1 MERQYFLPHS
11 PIDFYFRQS
20 VRDFVVDEIP
30 LYPFSGEGEHL
41 VLHVRKKN
49 LTTWQ
54 MIDIFS
60 NYLGIKGRDI
70 GYAGLKDKN
79 AQTKQYISLPRKF
92 ETIIDHF
99 EHDGIKILSKS
110 YHNNKIRVGH
120 LKGNRFFIR
129 LKKVNPTSAKKI
141 AEALKMIKQFGMPNY
156 FGFQRF
162 GLDGE
167 NYKKG
172 QALLEGKV
180 KERNKKLAQFYVNA
194 YQSYLFNAW
203 LSRRIQISRLVESF
217 ALDELVNIIPLGKE
231 ELTCMK
237 GQNHPF
243 KLIRGD
249 VMMHYPYGKIF
260 HYETPEEIERFQR
273 RDISVTGLLSGKRST
288 RSMESSLTIEQEY
301 DTIHTGIDGARRY
314 AWIFPEEIEGEYKEN
329 DAWYELHFTLPK
341 GCYATVLIEEIA
353 KRSIQTE
360 ETQESL

>member
-1 MERQYFLPHS
+1 MERQYYLPHS

-20 VRDFVVDEIP
+20 PRDFVVDEIP

-49 LTTWQ
+49 LSTWQ

-60 NYLGIKGRDI
+60 NHLGIKGRDI

-92 ETIIDHF
+92 ESVLENF
-99 EHDGIKILSKS
+99 EHEGIKILDKT

-129 LKKVNPTSAKKI
+129 LKKVNPTAAVKI
-141 AEALKMIKQFGMPNY
+141 QEALKMIKQYGMPNY

-172 QALLEGKV
+172 EAILAGSL

-194 YQSYLFNAW
+194 YQSYLFNGW
-203 LSRRIQISRLVESF
+203 LVRRIQISKLVESF
-217 ALDELVNIIPLGKE
+217 DTEQLSGHINLPLE
-231 ELTCMK
+231 ELKIMK
-237 GQNHPF
+237 AQKHPF
-243 KLIRGD
+243 KLIHGD

-260 HYETPEEIERFQR
+260 HYESDEEVERFNK
-273 RDISVTGLLSGKRST
+273 RDISFTGLLSGKRAT
-288 RSMESSLTIEQEY
+288 RSVGLSETIERDY
-301 DTIHTGIDGARRY
+301 DAITSGIDGARRY
-314 AWIFPEEIEGEYKEN
+314 GWIFPEEIEGEYKEN
-329 DAWYELHFTLPK
+329 DAWFELHFTLPK

-353 KRSIQTE
+353 KREIQTD
-360 ETQESL
+360 ETQE

>member
-1 MERQYFLPHS
+1 MERQYYLPHS
-11 PIDFYFRQS
+11 PIEFHFRQS
-20 VRDFVVDEIP
+20 PRDFVVDEIP

-49 LTTWQ
+49 LSTWQ

-60 NYLGIKGRDI
+60 NHLGIKGRDI

-79 AQTKQYISLPRKF
+79 AQTKQYISLPRKY
-92 ETIIDHF
+92 EAVLENF
-99 EHDGIKILSKS
+99 EHEGIKILEKT

-129 LKKVNPTSAKKI
+129 LKKVNPTAAFKI
-141 AEALKMIKQFGMPNY
+141 QEALKMIKKQGMPNY

-172 QALLEGKV
+172 SAILAGTL

-194 YQSYLFNAW
+194 YQSFLFNDW
-203 LSRRIQISRLVESF
+203 LSRRVQISTLVESF
-217 ALDELVNIIPLGKE
+217 GVDELCSVLAFPKE
-231 ELTCMK
+231 EIEAMK
-237 GQNHPF
+237 SQKHPF
-243 KLIRGD
+243 KLIHGD

-260 HYETPEEIERFQR
+260 HYESENEVERFFK
-273 RDISVTGLLSGKRST
+273 RDISVTGLLSGKRAT
-288 RSMESSLTIEQEY
+288 RAVGAAENVEKEY
-301 DTIHTGIDGARRY
+301 DAIASGIDGARRY
-314 AWIFPEEIEGEYKEN
+314 GWIFPEEIEGEYKEN
-329 DAWYELHFTLPK
+329 DAWFELHFTLPK

-353 KRSIQTE
+353 KRQIQTD
-360 ETQESL
+360 ETQE

>member
-1 MERQYFLPHS
+1 MERQYYLSHS

-20 VRDFVVDEIP
+20 PRDFVVDEIP

-49 LTTWQ
+49 LSTWQ

-60 NYLGIKGRDI
+60 NHLGIKGRDI

-92 ETIIDHF
+92 ESVLENF
-99 EHDGIKILSKS
+99 EHEGIKILDKT

-129 LKKVNPTSAKKI
+129 LKKVNPTAAVKI
-141 AEALKMIKQFGMPNY
+141 QEALKMIKQYGMPNY

-172 QALLEGKV
+172 EAILAGSL

-194 YQSYLFNAW
+194 YQSYLFNGW
-203 LSRRIQISRLVESF
+203 LARRIQISKLVESF
-217 ALDELVNIIPLGKE
+217 DTEQLSGHINLPLE
-231 ELTCMK
+231 ELKIMK
-237 GQNHPF
+237 AQKHPF
-243 KLIRGD
+243 KLIHGD

-260 HYETPEEIERFQR
+260 HYESDEEVERFNK
-273 RDISVTGLLSGKRST
+273 RDISFTGLLSGKRAT
-288 RSMESSLTIEQEY
+288 RSVGLAETIERDY
-301 DTIHTGIDGARRY
+301 DAITSGIDGARRY
-314 AWIFPEEIEGEYKEN
+314 GWIFPEEIEGEYKEN
-329 DAWYELHFTLPK
+329 DAWFELHFTLPK

-353 KRSIQTE
+353 KREIQTD
-360 ETQESL
+360 ETQE

>member
-1 MERQYFLPHS
+1 MERQYYLPHS

-20 VRDFVVDEIP
+20 PRDFVVDEIP

-49 LTTWQ
+49 LSTWQ
-54 MIDIFS
+54 IIDIFS
-60 NYLGIKGRDI
+60 NHLGIKGRDI

-92 ETIIDHF
+92 ESVLENF
-99 EHDGIKILSKS
+99 EHEGIKILDKT

-129 LKKVNPTSAKKI
+129 LKKVNPTAAVKI
-141 AEALKMIKQFGMPNY
+141 QEALKMIKQYGMPNY

-172 QALLEGKV
+172 EAILAGSL

-194 YQSYLFNAW
+194 YQSYLFNGW
-203 LSRRIQISRLVESF
+203 LARRIQISKLVESF
-217 ALDELVNIIPLGKE
+217 NTEQLSGHINLPIE
-231 ELTCMK
+231 ELKVMK
-237 GQNHPF
+237 AQKHPF
-243 KLIRGD
+243 KLIHGD

-260 HYETPEEIERFQR
+260 HYESDEEVERFNK
-273 RDISVTGLLSGKRST
+273 RDISFTGLLGGKRAT
-288 RSMESSLTIEQEY
+288 RSVGLAETIERDY
-301 DTIHTGIDGARRY
+301 DAITSGIDGARRY
-314 AWIFPEEIEGEYKEN
+314 GWIFPEEIEGEYKEN
-329 DAWYELHFTLPK
+329 DAWFELHFTLPK

-353 KRSIQTE
+353 KREIQTDE
-360 ETQESL
+360 IQE

>member
-1 MERQYFLPHS
+1 MERQYYLPHS
-11 PIDFYFRQS
+11 AIDFHFRQS
-20 VRDFVVDEIP
+20 PRDFVVDEIP

-49 LTTWQ
+49 LSTWQ

-60 NYLGIKGRDI
+60 NHLGIKGRDI

-92 ETIIDHF
+92 ESVLENFDH
-99 EHDGIKILSKS
+99 EGIKILEKT

-129 LKKVNPTSAKKI
+129 LKKVTPTAAVKI
-141 AEALKMIKQFGMPNY
+141 KEAIKMIKQYGMPNY

-172 QALLEGKV
+172 QAILEGSL
-180 KERNKKLAQFYVNA
+180 KERNKKLAQFYVNS
-194 YQSYLFNAW
+194 YQSYLFNDW
-203 LSRRIQISRLVESF
+203 LSRRIQISKLAESF
-217 ALDELVNIIPLGKE
+217 SAEELSSVLSLPKE
-231 ELTCMK
+231 EIASMK
-237 GQNHPF
+237 EQKHPL
-243 KLIRGD
+243 KLLHGD

-260 HYETPEEIERFQR
+260 HYESAEEVDRFAK
-273 RDISVTGLLSGKRST
+273 RDISITGLLSGKRAT
-288 RSMESSLTIEQEY
+288 RAIGIAETIEKEY
-301 DTIHTGIDGARRY
+301 DPITSGIDGARRY
-314 AWIFPEEIEGEYKEN
+314 GWIFPEEIEGEYKEQ
-329 DAWYELHFTLPK
+329 DAWFELHFTLPK

-353 KRSIQTE
+353 KRPIQTDE
-360 ETQESL
+360 SQE

>member
-1 MERQYFLPHS
+1 MERQYYLPHS

-20 VRDFVVDEIP
+20 PRDFVVDEIP

-49 LTTWQ
+49 LSTWQ

-60 NYLGIKGRDI
+60 NHLGIKGRDI

-92 ETIIDHF
+92 EAVLENF
-99 EHDGIKILSKS
+99 EHEGIKILEKM

-129 LKKVNPTSAKKI
+129 LKKVNPTAAVKI
-141 AEALKMIKQFGMPNY
+141 HEALKMIKQYGMPNY

-162 GLDGE
+162 GIDGE

-172 QALLEGKV
+172 EAILAGSL
-180 KERNKKLAQFYVNA
+180 KERNKKLAQFYVNS
-194 YQSYLFNAW
+194 YQSYLFNGW
-203 LSRRIQISRLVESF
+203 LARRIQISKLVESF
-217 ALDELVNIIPLGKE
+217 DTEQLSSVIDLPDE
-231 ELTCMK
+231 ELKAMK
-237 GQNHPF
+237 AQKHPF
-243 KLIRGD
+243 KLIHGD

-260 HYETPEEIERFQR
+260 HYESDEEVERFSK
-273 RDISVTGLLSGKRST
+273 RDISITGLLSGKRST
-288 RSMESSLTIEQEY
+288 RSVGLAQTIEKDY
-301 DTIHTGIDGARRY
+301 DAITSGIDGARRY
-314 AWIFPEEIEGEYKEN
+314 GWIFPEEIEGEYKEN
-329 DAWYELHFTLPK
+329 DAWFELHFTLPK

-353 KRSIQTE
+353 KREIQTD
-360 ETQESL
+360 ETQE

>member
-1 MERQYFLPHS
+1 MERQYYLPHS
-11 PIDFYFRQS
+11 GIEFHFRQS
-20 VRDFVVDEIP
+20 PRDFVVDEIP

-49 LTTWQ
+49 LSTWQ

-60 NYLGIKGRDI
+60 NRLGIKGRDI

-92 ETIIDHF
+92 ESVLENF
-99 EHDGIKILSKS
+99 EHDGIKILEKT

-129 LKKVNPTSAKKI
+129 LKKVNPTAAVKI
-141 AEALKMIKQFGMPNY
+141 KEALKMIKQYGMPNY

-172 QALLEGKV
+172 EAILAGTL
-180 KERNKKLAQFYVNA
+180 KERNKKLSQFYVNS
-194 YQSYLFNAW
+194 YQSYLFNDW
-203 LSRRIQISRLVESF
+203 LSRRIQISKLVESF
-217 ALDELVNIIPLGKE
+217 GIDELSTVVPLPKE
-231 ELTCMK
+231 ELLAMK
-237 GQNHPF
+237 SQKHPF
-243 KLIRGD
+243 KLIHGD

-260 HYETPEEIERFQR
+260 HYESDDEIERFSK
-273 RDISVTGLLSGKRST
+273 RDISVSGLLSGKRAT
-288 RSMESSLTIEQEY
+288 RAIELAESIEKEY
-301 DTIHTGIDGARRY
+301 DTITEGIDGARRY
-314 AWIFPEEIEGEYKEN
+314 GWIFPEEIEGEYKEN
-329 DAWYELHFTLPK
+329 DAWFELHFTLPK

-353 KRSIQTE
+353 KRPIQTD
-360 ETQESL
+360 ETQE